1 MVESQVR
8 DVALELLKK
17 MDELQAKGS
26 EEALVNPYEVAR
38 HVEGLGLGS
47 RFYTYIV
54 NYLVGNGAIERDEWA
69 TEQQVDTTFYRITR
83 HGFEIL
89 NGEARLR

>member
-17 MDELQAKGS
+17 MDEHQAKGS

-47 RFYTYIV
+47 QFYIYVV
-54 NYLVGNGAIERDEWA
+54 NYLVGNKAIEQDEWA

-89 NGEARLR
+89 SGEARLR

>member
-17 MDELQAKGS
+17 MDEHQAKGS
-26 EEALVNPYEVAR
+26 EEALVNPYAVVR

-47 RFYTYIV
+47 QFYTYVV
-54 NYLVGNGAIERDEWA
+54 NYLVGNKAIEQDEWA
-69 TEQQVDTTFYRITR
+69 TRGQVDTTFYRITR
-83 HGFEIL
+83 HGFAIL

>member
-8 DVALELLKK
+8 DVALELLKR

-47 RFYTYIV
+47 QFYNYVV

-69 TEQQVDTTFYRITR
+69 TQGQVDTTFYRITR

>member
-8 DVALELLKK
+8 DIALELLKK
-17 MDELQAKGS
+17 MDEHQAKGS
-26 EEALVNPYEVAR
+26 EEELVNPYEVAH

-47 RFYTYIV
+47 QFYTYVV
-54 NYLVGNGAIERDEWA
+54 NYLVGNRAIERDEWA
-69 TEQQVDTTFYRITR
+69 TSQQVDTTFYRITR

>member
-17 MDELQAKGS
+17 MDEHQAKGS
-26 EEALVNPYEVAR
+26 EEVLVNPYEVAR

-47 RFYTYIV
+47 QFCIYVV
-54 NYLVGNGAIERDEWA
+54 NYLVGNKAIEQDEWA

-89 NGEARLR
+89 SGEARLR

>member
-17 MDELQAKGS
+17 MDEHQAKGS

-38 HVEGLGLGS
+38 HVEGLGL
-47 RFYTYIV
+47 
-54 NYLVGNGAIERDEWA
+54 D
-69 TEQQVDTTFYRITR
+69 
-83 HGFEIL
+83 FEIL